1 MRRRSGFWGGHVW
14 LLIFIQSNDLVLP
27 EGCPIG
33 TLWRGKHRVST
44 NLEFPIGQRV
54 QALWMT
60 IHREHRRNGVFEKR
74 AFDRTDR

>member
-1 MRRRSGFWGGHVW
+1 VW

-27 EGCPIG
+27 EGCHIG

-60 IHREHRRNGVFEKR
+60 IHREHRRNGVHGAAADFTAFEKR
-74 AFDRTDR
+74 AFDRMDR

>member
-1 MRRRSGFWGGHVW
+1 M
-14 LLIFIQSNDLVLP
+14 
-27 EGCPIG
+27 
-33 TLWRGKHRVST
+33 ST